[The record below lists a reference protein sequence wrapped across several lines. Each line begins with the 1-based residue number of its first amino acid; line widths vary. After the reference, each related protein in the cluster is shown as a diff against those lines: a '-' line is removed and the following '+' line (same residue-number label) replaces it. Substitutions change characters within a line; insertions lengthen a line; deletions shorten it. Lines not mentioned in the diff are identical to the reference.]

1 MRRYREP
8 VATTAASAPQRSSDA
23 VVAGREAL
31 PEWRGIMRASVAD
44 GADVALRPMDT
55 EWSLPTVRATAV
67 VFDLGGVL
75 IEWDPRRL
83 YRQLFDDPAAME
95 SFLSEVCTPAW
106 NARLDAG
113 RSWPEAIESL
123 AREFPAQRDVILA
136 YDARWEEMLGGSIEG
151 TVQILAE
158 LRDAGIPCYALSNW
172 SAAKFVLTRPRFPFL
187 EWFEGIVISGDVGA
201 SKPDPAIYRVLVAR
215 YRLTPSTTVFVDDA
229 EPNVL
234 VAAELG
240 FRAIRFTGAPRLR
253 ADLRGLGLPLV
264 ADAAG

>member
-1 MRRYREP
+1 M
-8 VATTAASAPQRSSDA
+8 
-23 VVAGREAL
+23 
-31 PEWRGIMRASVAD
+31 IASVAD
-44 GADVALRPMDT
+44 GADLALRPT
-55 EWSLPTVRATAV
+55 GRECFVPTVRATAV

-113 RSWPEAIESL
+113 RSWPEAVESL

-136 YDARWEEMLGGSIEG
+136 YDARWEEMLGGAIEG

-158 LRDAGIPCYALSNW
+158 LRDAGISCYALSNW

-215 YRLTPSTTVFVDDA
+215 YGLTPSTTVFVDDA

-234 VAAELG
+234 VAADLG
-240 FRAIRFTGAPRLR
+240 FRSIRFTGAPRLR
-253 ADLRGLGLPLV
+253 EDLRRLGLPL
-264 ADAAG
+264 AAAAASAG

>member
-1 MRRYREP
+1 
-8 VATTAASAPQRSSDA
+8 
-23 VVAGREAL
+23 
-31 PEWRGIMRASVAD
+31 
-44 GADVALRPMDT
+44 
-55 EWSLPTVRATAV
+55 
-67 VFDLGGVL
+67 
-75 IEWDPRRL
+75 
-83 YRQLFDDPAAME
+83 ME

-113 RSWPEAIESL
+113 RSWPEAVESL

-136 YDARWEEMLGGSIEG
+136 YDARWEEMLGGAIEG

-158 LRDAGIPCYALSNW
+158 LRDAGISCYALSNW

-234 VAAELG
+234 VAADLG

-253 ADLRGLGLPLV
+253 ADLRRLGLPLV
-264 ADAAG
+264 AAATSAG

>member
-1 MRRYREP
+1 M
-8 VATTAASAPQRSSDA
+8 
-23 VVAGREAL
+23 
-31 PEWRGIMRASVAD
+31 AD

-113 RSWPEAIESL
+113 HPWPEAIESL
-123 AREFPAQRDVILA
+123 AREFPAQRDLILA
-136 YDARWEEMLGGSIEG
+136 YDTRWEEMLGGAIEG

-215 YRLTPSTTVFVDDA
+215 YRLTPSATAFIDDA

-234 VAAELG
+234 VAADLG
-240 FRAIRFTGAPRLR
+240 FRAIQFAGAPGLR
-253 ADLRGLGLPLV
+253 ADLRGLGLPLGV
-264 ADAAG
+264 AAAG

>member
-1 MRRYREP
+1 M
-8 VATTAASAPQRSSDA
+8 S
-23 VVAGREAL
+23 
-31 PEWRGIMRASVAD
+31 ASVAN
-44 GADVALRPMDT
+44 GADLALRPVDR
-55 EWSLPTVRATAV
+55 EWCMPTVRATAV

-95 SFLSEVCTPAW
+95 SFLSQVCTPAW

-123 AREFPAQRDVILA
+123 AREFPAKRDLILA
-136 YDARWEEMLGGSIEG
+136 YDARWEEMLGGAIED
-151 TVQILAE
+151 TLKVLAE

-172 SAAKFVLTRPRFPFL
+172 SAAKFALTRPRFPFL

-201 SKPDPAIYRVLVAR
+201 CKPDPAIYRALVER
-215 YRLTPSTTVFVDDA
+215 YRLTPSTTVFIDDA

-234 VAAELG
+234 VGADLG

-253 ADLRGLGLPLV
+253 ADLRGLGLPL
-264 ADAAG
+264 AAAPIG